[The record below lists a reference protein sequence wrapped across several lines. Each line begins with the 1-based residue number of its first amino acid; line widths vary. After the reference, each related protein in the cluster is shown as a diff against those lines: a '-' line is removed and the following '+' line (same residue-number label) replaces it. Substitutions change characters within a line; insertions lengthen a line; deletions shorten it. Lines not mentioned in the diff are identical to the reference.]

1 MGGWMSKE
9 EGDIDIENAPVVR
22 DIGKTVIINRPEIY
36 ITTEWAR
43 PMRESNLSKDFF
55 KELSTETWEVDAN
68 MYFEWISQNLDEIKD
83 DDYFKEDII
92 TLERKGAGIPIL
104 NEVIMN
110 LAIKKLGKDVE
121 AIYKEAGPFKL
132 KTNDM
137 LKLEIDESNIEN
149 RDLTQTDSCFYL
161 GQWNKTTNLKEGK
174 GVAIFKD
181 GSLYEGLW
189 KEGERSWIGRMIYSD
204 ASVYLG
210 EWYKDIPNG
219 YGVLISKEIGSIK
232 GYWLDSKI
240 HGKGFEIMT
249 NGNTY
254 RGDYINGRKEGKGV
268 FVWKEGN
275 MYIGD
280 FKDNKMEG
288 HGVLLY
294 DITEKPKSEL
304 KFESFNGKKYK
315 GAFQNNLMNGKGL
328 FLWPDGRSY
337 DGEYLNDKKHGMGE
351 FKWADSKRYVG
362 EWKEGYS

>member
-1 MGGWMSKE
+1 MSKE

-22 DIGKTVIINRPEIY
+22 DIGKTVIINRPEVY
-36 ITTEWAR
+36 ITSEWAR

-68 MYFEWISQNLDEIKD
+68 MYFEWISENLDEIKD
-83 DDYFKEDII
+83 DDYLKEDII

-121 AIYKEAGPFKL
+121 TIYKEAGQFKL
-132 KTNDM
+132 RKNDM

-149 RDLTQTDSCFYL
+149 RDLTQTDSCIYL

-174 GVAIFKD
+174 GVAIFND

-219 YGVLISKEIGSIK
+219 YGVLISNEIGSIK
-232 GYWLDSKI
+232 GYWLDGKI
-240 HGKGFEIMT
+240 HGQGYEIMT

-254 RGDYINGRKEGKGV
+254 RGNYINGRKEGKGV

-275 MYIGD
+275 MYMGE

-288 HGVLLY
+288 QGVYLY

-304 KFESFNGKKYK
+304 NFETFNGKKYK
-315 GAFQNNLMNGKGL
+315 GAFKNNLMNGKGL

-362 EWKEGYS
+362 EWKDGYL